1 MTGLVEARDNPEL
14 FAGSTRCG
22 GRFRR
27 TGAATVCKIKLNVY
41 QQLMRFK
48 HMVNNIMKKSP
59 SHENFD
65 KLFHVRPMITMLQQT
80 FERWFNPP
88 KDNSMDEAGIPS
100 RSKWMRTFN
109 GSKPYKY
116 FIELLMACCATTRFC
131 WAFFV
136 TESALKTIMNR
147 HRRGR
152 NKSKFKKV
160 VHYQY
165 EYSDVERRFQ
175 DRFGSATAQ
184 MLYFARILRERHP
197 SQVTYRLFVD
207 RRWDSLSAIV
217 LAKKNFNIS
226 FTTTVKF
233 ASRYHI
239 ISHWGGKG
247 GRGKAIVKSKK
258 RNRRGKYRSA
268 TTTIS
273 GVVINECLWN
283 DSSLLG
289 GCSADLGCEDQPVK
303 RRMGRHTPTV
313 SCPRMMA
320 VRGDKLRGVDIH
332 DQLRSSKYRMTFQC
346 RNKAWPKLDIG
357 LFEILV
363 VNIYCVKKTS
373 EATLKPDDYRWD
385 LLNDM
390 VLKADQLEAEKAARV
405 ARVRPPTT
413 RARARAKSDDKED
426 SAVGRF
432 AGVDVHHHDRICE
445 YVTPEQVKNPKKSMI
460 PTLLFVNVQ
469 GNHVLV
475 TYDAKKTRFT
485 TLFSPL

>member
-1 MTGLVEARDNPEL
+1 MSKVPLILTSSMQNRTTVRARGIVAAPEGLASAPSTLGIRPAEVSEADGSDSEPNEEVPLDDDSSDYMTDNGIEAEVEHDVEEIRWKPSKAWAKESEGDAFKAEMGNAVSKSPAIRSDVVSLPTGPEQDPTFNIDTTRPAIELLLDALPVNKFWKPLARLSWLYAQQQHDPSVANPRPVKKEWFTAANYLRCYAVIPVIMSGLVEARDNPEL

-59 SHENFD
+59 SDENFD

-109 GSKPYKY
+109 GSKPCKY

-165 EYSDVERRFQ
+165 EYTDVERRFQ

-217 LAKKNFNIS
+217 LAKKIFNIS
-226 FTTTVKF
+226 FT
-233 ASRYHI
+233 A
-239 ISHWGGKG
+239 
-247 GRGKAIVKSKK
+247 AQ
-258 RNRRGKYRSA
+258 
-268 TTTIS
+268 
-273 GVVINECLWN
+273 
-283 DSSLLG
+283 
-289 GCSADLGCEDQPVK
+289 QP
-303 RRMGRHTPTV
+303 
-313 SCPRMMA
+313 
-320 VRGDKLRGVDIH
+320 
-332 DQLRSSKYRMTFQC
+332 
-346 RNKAWPKLDIG
+346 
-357 LFEILV
+357 
-363 VNIYCVKKTS
+363 
-373 EATLKPDDYRWD
+373 
-385 LLNDM
+385 
-390 VLKADQLEAEKAARV
+390 
-405 ARVRPPTT
+405 
-413 RARARAKSDDKED
+413 
-426 SAVGRF
+426 
-432 AGVDVHHHDRICE
+432 
-445 YVTPEQVKNPKKSMI
+445 
-460 PTLLFVNVQ
+460 
-469 GNHVLV
+469 
-475 TYDAKKTRFT
+475 
-485 TLFSPL
+485 